1 MTGLTSNPLEDMLS
15 SGISLFGQGAR
26 ILVRWRTKAA
36 SPKTPYY
43 RTALLAKESLSQL
56 YRYTLDCLSVDTH
69 LELKGLLGQPI
80 EVAIL
85 LPEGGERLLT
95 VENIYSCPNK
105 QRRRRLCQ
113 IRSYD

>member
-26 ILVRWRTKAA
+26 ILKLRFSEQSGIPEDT
-36 SPKTPYY
+36 
-43 RTALLAKESLSQL
+43 LLPHRIVGEESLSQL

-69 LELKGLLGQPI
+69 LELKELLGQPV

-85 LPEGGERLLT
+85 LPDG
-95 VENIYSCPNK
+95 
-105 QRRRRLCQ
+105 
-113 IRSYD
+113 